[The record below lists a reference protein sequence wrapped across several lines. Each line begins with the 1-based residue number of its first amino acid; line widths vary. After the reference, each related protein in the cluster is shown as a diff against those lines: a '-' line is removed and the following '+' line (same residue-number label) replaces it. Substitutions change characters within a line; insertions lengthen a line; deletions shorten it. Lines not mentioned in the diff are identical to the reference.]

1 MKEDCDTKMRNF
13 MALFDSFFS
22 EIYRGRWVSLRA
34 ALARPADRMSRPC
47 FGDYAEYTLDSAS
60 IRAAQALKVRPGD
73 RVLDLCAAPGGKT
86 LILLEALCGP
96 GPGHDPTEGHL
107 TANELSSA
115 RRRRLDEVIR
125 EHAPESA
132 RARVKVTGYDG
143 NLFGLKRAGEFDR
156 VLLDAPCSSER
167 HCLEDDVEM
176 KEWKE
181 SRTKQLAQRQYSL
194 LCSAILA
201 LKPGGTLVYS
211 TCSIS
216 PFENDGVV
224 ERALKRKSDLVCLDE
239 ETDDLADLEK
249 TRFGFQIFPDRA
261 DGAGPMYISRL
272 KTRSKN

>member
-1 MKEDCDTKMRNF
+1 

-22 EIYRGRWVSLRA
+22 EIYGERWPGLRE
-34 ALARPADRMSRPC
+34 ALSRPAERVNRPC
-47 FGDYAEYTLDSAS
+47 FGGYAEYTLDSAS
-60 IRAAQALKVRPGD
+60 IRAAQALKVQAGD
-73 RVLDLCAAPGGKT
+73 RVLDLCAAPGGKA
-86 LILLEALCGP
+86 LILLEALCGS
-96 GPGHDPTEGHL
+96 GPTEGHPAAGHL

-125 EHAPESA
+125 AHAPESA
-132 RARVKVTGYDG
+132 RERVKVTGYDG

-167 HCLEDDVEM
+167 HCVEDDAEM

-224 ERALKRKSDLVCLDE
+224 GRALERKSDLVRLDE

-261 DGAGPMYISRL
+261 NGAGPMYISRL
-272 KTRSKN
+272 KTRSKNSHP